1 MNSGSLA
8 LDDYLP
14 FGLHLN
20 DVIAL
25 MAGLAMLAAFFAVWQ
40 ALRANTSFERR
51 LTQISDKK
59 AAMRLSAL
67 ATRRQRVQLTPA
79 SMIRELV
86 TRLNLLRSHHAT
98 EARMVLARAGMRSR
112 DAMIRYL
119 FARLSLPLVFAVAE
133 LIDAYTLHLLPVPA
147 NLRLLAAGGAAIFGF
162 FAPGIYIKNQTAK
175 RQKRMQMGLP
185 DALDLM
191 IICAEAGLSLDA
203 TLVRVSR
210 ELANACPDLAE
221 ELAITSAE
229 LTFLPDRRQ
238 AFDNLN
244 NRTDMSSIRGVVN
257 TLMQTAKFGTP
268 LAHSLRVLAVEYR
281 DARMFRAEEKAAR
294 LPALMTVPMILFILP
309 TLFIVLMGPAALG
322 IVDTFDRSG
331 GHGGPRHVTVITH
344 NNSAEDTGVGAEQPE
359 ITEKPAEEEQPGAAD
374 TKPAAETPLPPAT
387 VMPAQQVAAVGEPI
401 VVDVD
406 ARTLADNYNLRVVVV
421 PKDTPDSVI
430 DPKIFFADAKD
441 LAATQMQITVTSK
454 TAGPSEVR
462 LYSVPHFSTEYVISA
477 RTPMMITPAA
487 SPTAPA
493 TK

>member
-1 MNSGSLA
+1 MSPAAA
-8 LDDYLP
+8 LDRFLP
-14 FGLHLN
+14 FGLGLN

-25 MAGLAMLAAFFAVWQ
+25 MAGLAVLATFLTVWQ

-51 LTQISDKK
+51 LAQIADKK
-59 AAMRLSAL
+59 EAMRLAAL

-79 SMIRELV
+79 SLIRELV

-98 EARMVLARAGMRSR
+98 EARMMLARAGMRSR

-119 FARLSLPLVFAVAE
+119 FARLSLPLVFAVAAM
-133 LIDAYTLHLLPVPA
+133 IDGYTLHLLPVPS
-147 NLRLLAAGGAAIFGF
+147 NLRLLAAAGAAVFGF
-162 FAPGIYIKNQTAK
+162 FGPGIYISNLTKK
-175 RQKRMQMGLP
+175 RQKRMQLGLP

-210 ELANACPDLAE
+210 ELAAATPDLAE

-244 NRTDMSSIRGVVN
+244 NRTDMPAIRGVVN

-268 LAHSLRVLAVEYR
+268 LAHSLRVLAIEYR
-281 DARMFRAEEKAAR
+281 DARMFKAEEKAAR

-322 IVDTFDRSG
+322 IIDTFNHTG
-331 GHGGPRHVTVITH
+331 GGGGQQHATVITH
-344 NNSAEDTGVGAEQPE
+344 NDASNGSGASPQQTE
-359 ITEKPAEEEQPGAAD
+359 ISEKRAEEDQQKAAGN
-374 TKPAAETPLPPAT
+374 TPPAPEAGPPPAS
-387 VMPAQQVAAVGEPI
+387 VAPAQQVAAVGEPI
-401 VVDVD
+401 DVDVD
-406 ARTLADNYNLRVVVV
+406 ARALSENYNLRVVVV
-421 PKDTPDSVI
+421 PKDAPDRVA
-430 DPKIFFADAKD
+430 DPKSFFANAKEIV
-441 LAATQMQITVTSK
+441 AAQMHVTLTAT

-462 LYSVPHFSTEYVISA
+462 LYSVPHFTNDYAVSA
-477 RTPMMITPAA
+477 RTPMMITPAVNPA
-487 SPTAPA
+487 APPA
-493 TK
+493 K